1 MIHLPDNWNISGNE
15 PNIVKE
21 ILHKFLS
28 TGARVSIALVRADG
42 EYKSMLYIDGRKV
55 NGPATPQALDAPKDE
70 VTHWMGNKPAIGLT
84 TSEADMILWEINEWT
99 RRTAEDK

>member
-1 MIHLPDNWNISGNE
+1 MIHLPENWNYSGNE

-28 TGARVSIALVRADG
+28 TGARASIALVRADG

-55 NGPATPQALDAPKDE
+55 NGPATPQPLDAPKDDL
-70 VTHWMGNKPAIGLT
+70 THWMGNKPAIGLT
-84 TSEADMILWEINEWT
+84 DSEADLIFWELNEWT